1 MSKTFLFICKSR
13 LIINFSKFVGGTD
26 SHVLIWYITTVDDV
40 VTLDLAADLTRHQ
53 RAVNCVRWSPS
64 GELLASCDDESVIF
78 IWRLKPDSETVNIFD
93 RDTLTDQDKE
103 VWLTLKILR
112 GHMEDIYDLSW
123 SPNSQFLISGS
134 VDNTAIVWDVHKGKS
149 LHIIQ
154 DHKGFVQ
161 GVGWDPLNKY
171 LVTISTDR
179 FLRMFDAHTKKCV
192 QRCYKSTLPVP
203 KNNPLFEKNIRLFH
217 DDTLQTFFRR
227 LSFSPDGELIVIP
240 SGVIDLESSSEKPLN
255 TTYIYTRNSLKTPSI
270 VLPSPDQYTVAVR
283 FCPLLFE
290 LRKHDNDQKPII
302 PLPYRMIFAVATKC
316 SVYLYD
322 TQQKLPFGLI
332 SNIHY
337 TRLTDLTWSNDGLIL
352 VVSSTDGYCSI
363 VQFSDGELGEVY
375 KDKSIEDI
383 LLENSVKIPEKKG
396 SEKSKPSEAKKKEFN
411 TTPQPI
417 AVKRKP
423 KFAQALKDTEEPMH
437 VDLTVKEKEN
447 ASENVEKEADK
458 TTDQKPITQIP
469 MSCLTTNIKETITV
483 DNIIK
488 SDAKFSPQKKT
499 LTATPISFRKHPR
512 KQEEIQKP
520 IEMMEVDD
528 DTIIKVDT
536 KIDVKKTPT
545 KNETLIIKRDVTTPK
560 TIIHFSSK
568 TPTPIEV
575 RRQPR
580 VLNKQSTSKAPED
593 DDSWPVPI
601 KGSNESPAGMD
612 KKMEAKTQT
621 VTTEATSSKTPRR
634 VNLTTISTPKSKKK
648 LL

>member
-1 MSKTFLFICKSR
+1 ML
-13 LIINFSKFVGGTD
+13 KFVGGTD

-93 RDTLTDQDKE
+93 RDSLTDQDKE

-179 FLRMFDAHTKKCV
+179 FLRMFDVHTKKCV

-203 KNNPLFEKNIRLFH
+203 KDNPLFEKNIRLFH

-240 SGVIDLESSSEKPLN
+240 SGVIDLDSSSEKPLN

-283 FCPLLFE
+283 FCPMLFE
-290 LRKHDNDQKPII
+290 LRKNKNDQKPII

-337 TRLTDLTWSNDGLIL
+337 TRLTDLTWSNDGLVL

-363 VQFSDGELGEVY
+363 IQFSDGELGEVY
-375 KDKSIEDI
+375 KAKTIEEI
-383 LLENSVKIPEKKG
+383 LVENSVKMPEKKG
-396 SEKSKPSEAKKKEFN
+396 SEKSKISEAKKKEFN

-423 KFAQALKDTEEPMH
+423 KLAQVSSTVITAEPMQ
-437 VDLTVKEKEN
+437 VDLELKEKEN
-447 ASENVEKEADK
+447 ASENIEKDAEK
-458 TTDQKPITQIP
+458 TADQKPMTQIP
-469 MSCLTTNIKETITV
+469 MNCLSDNIKETITV

-488 SDAKFSPQKKT
+488 SDETFSPHKKT
-499 LTATPISFRKHPR
+499 LVPTPISFRKHPR
-512 KQEEIQKP
+512 KPEEVQIP
-520 IEMMEVDD
+520 IIKMEVDD
-528 DTIIKVDT
+528 EPIIKVL
-536 KIDVKKTPT
+536 KNVNDVKKTPS
-545 KNETLIIKRDVTTPK
+545 KNEKSIIKIEETTPK
-560 TIIHFSSK
+560 TIMHVSSK

-580 VLNKQSTSKAPED
+580 ILNKQATSKATED
-593 DDSWPVPI
+593 DDSWPLPI
-601 KGSNESPAGMD
+601 KSSPTGMN
-612 KKMEAKTQT
+612 KKMEAKTSS
-621 VTTEATSSKTPRR
+621 VSNEATSSKTPRR

>member
-1 MSKTFLFICKSR
+1 MCKTFLFICKIGS
-13 LIINFSKFVGGTD
+13 IIILKIVGGTD

-93 RDTLTDQDKE
+93 RDSITDQDKE

-227 LSFSPDGELIVIP
+227 LNFSPDGELIVIP

-255 TTYIYTRNSLKTPSI
+255 TTYIYTRNSLKAPSI

-290 LRKHDNDQKPII
+290 LRKHKNDQKPII
-302 PLPYRMIFAVATKC
+302 PLPYRMIFAVATKWKFLLC
-316 SVYLYD
+316 V
-322 TQQKLPFGLI
+322 
-332 SNIHY
+332 
-337 TRLTDLTWSNDGLIL
+337 
-352 VVSSTDGYCSI
+352 
-363 VQFSDGELGEVY
+363 
-375 KDKSIEDI
+375 IEI
-383 LLENSVKIPEKKG
+383 N
-396 SEKSKPSEAKKKEFN
+396 
-411 TTPQPI
+411 
-417 AVKRKP
+417 
-423 KFAQALKDTEEPMH
+423 
-437 VDLTVKEKEN
+437 
-447 ASENVEKEADK
+447 
-458 TTDQKPITQIP
+458 
-469 MSCLTTNIKETITV
+469 
-483 DNIIK
+483 
-488 SDAKFSPQKKT
+488 
-499 LTATPISFRKHPR
+499 
-512 KQEEIQKP
+512 
-520 IEMMEVDD
+520 
-528 DTIIKVDT
+528 
-536 KIDVKKTPT
+536 
-545 KNETLIIKRDVTTPK
+545 
-560 TIIHFSSK
+560 
-568 TPTPIEV
+568 
-575 RRQPR
+575 
-580 VLNKQSTSKAPED
+580 
-593 DDSWPVPI
+593 
-601 KGSNESPAGMD
+601 
-612 KKMEAKTQT
+612 
-621 VTTEATSSKTPRR
+621 
-634 VNLTTISTPKSKKK
+634 
-648 LL
+648 